1 MKSRKM
7 ETGIM
12 EQLEGCKN
20 CPFWINGNGCGRP
33 TPIDE
38 CSVFNLEKETE
49 RERKNSHDE
58 RRYNTNF

>member
-1 MKSRKM
+1 MEDKNMKSRKM

-49 RERKNSHDE
+49 SEV
-58 RRYNTNF
+58 